1 MLMSLIK
8 ALYDPHAALPQES
21 MVYEK
26 SLEEINRY
34 AIGSQM
40 FTLLHQQ
47 GKWDHVPVFFQE
59 RLQQLLDETRCLNF
73 FIRNQL
79 DHILRQ
85 FEASRISVI
94 PLKGVRFAEKYFGHF
109 GARATSDIDVLIQKS
124 DLNTAIQCL
133 KSLGFVNEE
142 ERSPSH
148 FHWSFSKRLPT
159 SPIPLTVE
167 LHWNV
172 LVEQTSNINM
182 REFWEQATPFASYQH
197 VKELSV
203 YHTFYMMCLHGWSHY
218 MDSPKYYIDIMQM
231 IHRHGDDISFE
242 ALFQDAASHQT
253 LRRIHRTLVNV
264 YSHFP
269 HLGGIKELPVTYKKG
284 SSPSSRR
291 YLVALANKVNNK
303 FFNFDSASHT
313 LVAVIHTLSQLVNSR
328 FSSRIKKF

>member
-1 MLMSLIK
+1 MLMPLIK
-8 ALYDPHAALPQES
+8 ALYDPHTALPEDS
-21 MVYEK
+21 MVYERT
-26 SLEEINRY
+26 LEEVNRY
-34 AIGSQM
+34 SLGSQM

-47 GKWDHVPVFFQE
+47 GKWAEVPVFVQE

-73 FIRNQL
+73 FIRNQQ
-79 DHILRQ
+79 DQILRQ
-85 FEASRISVI
+85 FEAAGISVI

-124 DLNTAIQCL
+124 ELGSAIQCL
-133 KSLGFVNEE
+133 KSLGFVIEE

-148 FHWSFSKRLPT
+148 FHWSFSKRLP
-159 SPIPLTVE
+159 SSSIPLTVE

-182 REFWEQATPFASYQH
+182 SEFWEQATPFASYQH

-203 YHTFYMMCLHGWSHY
+203 YHTFYMICLHGWSHY

-231 IHRHGDDISFE
+231 IHRHGGDISFE
-242 ALFQDAASHQT
+242 TLFQDAASHQT
-253 LRRIHRTLVNV
+253 LKRIHRTLVNV
-264 YSHFP
+264 YGHFP
-269 HLGGIKELPVTYKKG
+269 HLGDVKELPVSYKKG
-284 SSPSSRR
+284 SSPSGSR
-291 YLVALANKVNNK
+291 YLVTLANKIINK

-313 LVAVIHTLSQLVNSR
+313 LVAMFHTLSQLVNSR